1 MQKTLVVIKPDAVK
15 RDLVGKII
23 SRFEKE
29 KFLIKNIG
37 MIPENINDEFWK
49 LFYIQHIKKD
59 FFDELLA
66 YVSSGAAIAIILEY
80 NGGNAIQAA
89 RDLIGP
95 LPPNAPKGTIRGDY
109 AIDSR
114 KNAIHGSDSE
124 KSFKWENKV
133 CKQFGIFCHKKD

>member
-1 MQKTLVVIKPDAVK
+1 MQKTLVVIKPDAVE
-15 RDLVGKII
+15 RDLIGKII

-37 MIPENINDEFWK
+37 MIPKNINDEFWK

-59 FFDELLA
+59 FFDKLLG
-66 YVSSGAAIAIILEY
+66 YITSGPAIAIILEY
-80 NGGNAIQAA
+80 DGDAIQAA
-89 RDLIGP
+89 RDIIGP
-95 LPPNAPKGTIRGDY
+95 LPPNAPEGTIRGDY
-109 AIDSR
+109 AIDFR

-133 CKQFGIFCHKKD
+133 CEQFGIFCKK